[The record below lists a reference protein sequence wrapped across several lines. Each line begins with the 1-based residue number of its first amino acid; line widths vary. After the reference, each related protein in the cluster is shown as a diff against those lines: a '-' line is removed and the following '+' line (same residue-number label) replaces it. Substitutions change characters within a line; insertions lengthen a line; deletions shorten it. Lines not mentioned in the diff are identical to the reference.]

1 MLLFIRPF
9 NLFLKVILRTVHT
22 ILNIK
27 PKQKIKKTENKK
39 IKKKQKPK
47 QIKNKKQKQQLKKQK
62 AKTK

>member
-1 MLLFIRPF
+1 MLLFIQRPF

-27 PKQKIKKTENKK
+27 QKHKIKKNR
-39 IKKKQKPK
+39 KQKPK

-62 AKTK
+62 AKTKIK